1 MQIAKVKI
9 QILAPGFSDH
19 FAFFNLHSAICIG
32 GEINRGVV
40 GNGYRFGSLHRLP
53 SLCDGV

>member
-19 FAFFNLHSAICIG
+19 FAFFNLRSAICIE
-32 GEINRGVV
+32 GEINSGVV
-40 GNGYRFGSLHRLP
+40 GHG
-53 SLCDGV
+53 D